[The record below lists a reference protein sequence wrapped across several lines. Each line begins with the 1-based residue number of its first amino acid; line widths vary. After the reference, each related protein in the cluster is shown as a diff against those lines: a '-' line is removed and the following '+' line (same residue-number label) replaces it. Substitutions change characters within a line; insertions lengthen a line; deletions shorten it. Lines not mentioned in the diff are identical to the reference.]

1 MINLISPQRD
11 LVTSAVKVLNVITTD
26 IPIFD
31 SNESDT
37 NEYPQIIVSTGGT
50 GDVNRA
56 KNEQLSSYTLY
67 VNYFDVV
74 DNDHGLMMDT
84 CFSIREYLKYLR
96 LSSYD
101 CSSIAFNQ
109 VEVIDNS
116 TDQSLRHVTITIDY
130 NITEK
135 RFI

>member
-11 LVTSAVKVLNVITTD
+11 LVTSAIKVLSAITTD

-96 LSSYD
+96 LSSYN
-101 CSSIAFNQ
+101 CLSVAFNQ

-135 RFI
+135 LFI

>member
-1 MINLISPQRD
+1 MVNLISPQRD
-11 LVTSAVKVLNVITTD
+11 LVTSAIKVLNVITTD

-37 NEYPQIIVSTGGT
+37 SEYPQIIVSTGGT
-50 GDVNRA
+50 GDNNRA
-56 KNEQLSSYTLY
+56 KNEQRSSYTLY

-74 DNDHGLMMDT
+74 DNDHALMMDI

-96 LSSYD
+96 LSSYN
-101 CSSIAFNQ
+101 CSSVAFNQ

-135 RFI
+135 LFI

>member
-1 MINLISPQRD
+1 MISPQRD
-11 LVTSAVKVLNVITTD
+11 LVTSAIKVLNVITTD

-37 NEYPQIIVSTGGT
+37 SEYPQIIVSTGGT
-50 GDVNRA
+50 GDNNRA
-56 KNEQLSSYTLY
+56 KNEQRSSYTLY

-74 DNDHGLMMDT
+74 DNDHALMMDI

-96 LSSYD
+96 LSSYN
-101 CSSIAFNQ
+101 CSSVAFNQ

-135 RFI
+135 LFI

>member
-11 LVTSAVKVLNVITTD
+11 LVTSAIEVLSAITTD

-37 NEYPQIIVSTGGT
+37 NKYPQIIVSTGGT

-96 LSSYD
+96 LSNYN
-101 CSSIAFNQ
+101 CSSVAFNQ

-135 RFI
+135 LFI

>member
-1 MINLISPQRD
+1 MISPQRD
-11 LVTSAVKVLNVITTD
+11 LVTSAIKVLSVITTD

-67 VNYFDVV
+67 INYFDVV

-96 LSSYD
+96 LSNYY
-101 CSSIAFNQ
+101 CRSIAFNQ
-109 VEVIDNS
+109 VEVVDNS
-116 TDQSLRHVTITIDY
+116 TDQSLRHVTITMDY

-135 RFI
+135 SFI

>member
-1 MINLISPQRD
+1 MVNLISPQRD
-11 LVTSAVKVLNVITTD
+11 LVTSAIKVLNAITNN
-26 IPIFD
+26 IPIYD

-37 NEYPQIIVSTGGT
+37 NEYPQIIISTGGT
-50 GDVNRA
+50 GDNNRA
-56 KNEQLSSYTLY
+56 KNEQRSSYTLY

-101 CSSIAFNQ
+101 CSSIAFDQ

-135 RFI
+135 LFI

>member
-1 MINLISPQRD
+1 MISPQRD
-11 LVTSAVKVLNVITTD
+11 LVTSAIKVLNAITNN
-26 IPIFD
+26 IPIYD

-37 NEYPQIIVSTGGT
+37 NEYPQIIISTGGT
-50 GDVNRA
+50 GDNNRA
-56 KNEQLSSYTLY
+56 KNEQRSSYTLY

-101 CSSIAFNQ
+101 CSSIAFDQ

-135 RFI
+135 LFI

>member
-1 MINLISPQRD
+1 VVNLISPQRD
-11 LVTSAVKVLNVITTD
+11 LVTSAIKVLNVITTD

-31 SNESDT
+31 SNVSDT
-37 NEYPQIIVSTGGT
+37 NEYPQIIISTGGT
-50 GDVNRA
+50 GDNNRA
-56 KNEQLSSYTLY
+56 KNEQRSSYTLY

-96 LSSYD
+96 LSSYN

-135 RFI
+135 LFI

>member
-1 MINLISPQRD
+1 VVNLISPQRD
-11 LVTSAVKVLNVITTD
+11 LVTSAIKVLNVITTD

-31 SNESDT
+31 SNVSDT
-37 NEYPQIIVSTGGT
+37 NEYPQIIISTGGT
-50 GDVNRA
+50 GDNNRA
-56 KNEQLSSYTLY
+56 KNEQRSSYTLY

>member
-1 MINLISPQRD
+1 MVNLISPQRD
-11 LVTSAVKVLNVITTD
+11 LVTSAIKVLNAITNN
-26 IPIFD
+26 IPIYD

-37 NEYPQIIVSTGGT
+37 NEYPQIIISTGGT
-50 GDVNRA
+50 GDNNRA
-56 KNEQLSSYTLY
+56 KNEQRSSFTLY

-96 LSSYD
+96 LSSYN
-101 CSSIAFNQ
+101 CSSVAFNQ

-135 RFI
+135 LFI

>member
-1 MINLISPQRD
+1 MISPQRD

-31 SNESDT
+31 SSESDT
-37 NEYPQIIVSTGGT
+37 NEYPQMIVSTGGT
-50 GDVNRA
+50 GNNNRA

-96 LSSYD
+96 LSSYN
-101 CSSIAFNQ
+101 CSFVAFNQ

-135 RFI
+135 LFI

>member
-1 MINLISPQRD
+1 MISPQRD
-11 LVTSAVKVLNVITTD
+11 LVTSAIKVLNVITTD

-31 SNESDT
+31 SNVSDT
-37 NEYPQIIVSTGGT
+37 NKYPQIIVSTGGT

-67 VNYFDVV
+67 VNYFDLV

-96 LSSYD
+96 LSSYN
-101 CSSIAFNQ
+101 CSSVAFNQ

-116 TDQSLRHVTITIDY
+116 TDQSLRHVTITMDY

-135 RFI
+135 SFI

>member
-1 MINLISPQRD
+1 MISPQRD
-11 LVTSAVKVLNVITTD
+11 MVTSAIKTIETIADD

-31 SNESDT
+31 SNVSDT
-37 NEYPQIIVSTGGT
+37 NEYPQIIISTGDT

-67 VNYFDVV
+67 VNYFDLV

-96 LSSYD
+96 LSSYN
-101 CSSIAFNQ
+101 CSSVAFNQ

-116 TDQSLRHVTITIDY
+116 TDQSLRHVTITMDY

-135 RFI
+135 SFI

>member
-11 LVTSAVKVLNVITTD
+11 LVTSATKVLNVITND

-37 NEYPQIIVSTGGT
+37 NEYPQIIISTGGT
-50 GDVNRA
+50 GDNNRA

-67 VNYFDVV
+67 VNYFDVE
-74 DNDHGLMMDT
+74 DNDYGLMMDT

-96 LSSYD
+96 LSSYN
-101 CSSIAFNQ
+101 CSSVAFNQ

-135 RFI
+135 LFI

>member
-1 MINLISPQRD
+1 MVNLISPQRD
-11 LVTSAVKVLNVITTD
+11 LVTSAIKVLNVITTD

-31 SNESDT
+31 SNVSDT
-37 NEYPQIIVSTGGT
+37 SEYPQIIVSTGGT
-50 GDVNRA
+50 GDNNRA
-56 KNEQLSSYTLY
+56 KNEQRSSYTLY

-74 DNDHGLMMDT
+74 DNDHALMMDI

-96 LSSYD
+96 LSSYN
-101 CSSIAFNQ
+101 CSSVAFNQ

-116 TDQSLRHVTITIDY
+116 TDQSLRHVTITMDY

-135 RFI
+135 SFI

>member
-1 MINLISPQRD
+1 MVNLISPQRD
-11 LVTSAVKVLNVITTD
+11 LVTSAIKVLNVITTD

-31 SNESDT
+31 SNVSDT
-37 NEYPQIIVSTGGT
+37 NEYPQIIISTGGT

-67 VNYFDVV
+67 VNYFDLV

-96 LSSYD
+96 LSSYN
-101 CSSIAFNQ
+101 CSSVAFNQ
-109 VEVIDNS
+109 IEVIDNS
-116 TDQSLRHVTITIDY
+116 TSQSLRHVTITLDY

-135 RFI
+135 SFI

>member
-1 MINLISPQRD
+1 MISPQRD
-11 LVTSAVKVLNVITTD
+11 LVTSAIKVLNVITTD

-31 SNESDT
+31 SNVSDT
-37 NEYPQIIVSTGGT
+37 SEYPQIIVSTGGT
-50 GDVNRA
+50 GDNNRA
-56 KNEQLSSYTLY
+56 KNEQRSSYTLY

-74 DNDHGLMMDT
+74 DNDHALMMDI

-96 LSSYD
+96 LSSYN
-101 CSSIAFNQ
+101 CSSVAFNQ

-135 RFI
+135 LFI

>member
-1 MINLISPQRD
+1 MVNLISPQRD
-11 LVTSAVKVLNVITTD
+11 LVTSAIKVLNVITTD

-31 SNESDT
+31 SNVSDT
-37 NEYPQIIVSTGGT
+37 NEYPQIIISTGGT

-56 KNEQLSSYTLY
+56 KNEQRSSYTLY

-96 LSSYD
+96 LSSYN

-135 RFI
+135 LFI

>member
-11 LVTSAVKVLNVITTD
+11 LVTSAIKVLSAITTD

-96 LSSYD
+96 LSNYN
-101 CSSIAFNQ
+101 CSSVAFNQ

-135 RFI
+135 LFI

>member
-11 LVTSAVKVLNVITTD
+11 LVTSAIKVLNAITNN
-26 IPIFD
+26 IPIYD

-37 NEYPQIIVSTGGT
+37 NEYPQIIISTGGT
-50 GDVNRA
+50 GDNNRA
-56 KNEQLSSYTLY
+56 KNEQRSSYTLY

-101 CSSIAFNQ
+101 CSSIAFDQ

-135 RFI
+135 LFI

>member
-11 LVTSAVKVLNVITTD
+11 MVTSAIKTIETIADD

-31 SNESDT
+31 SSESDS
-37 NEYPQIIVSTGGT
+37 NGYPQIIISTGST
-50 GDVNRA
+50 GDSQRA
-56 KNEQLSSYTLY
+56 KNEQRSSYTLY
-67 VNYFDVV
+67 VDYFDTV

-96 LSSYD
+96 LSSYN
-101 CSSIAFNQ
+101 CSSVAFNQ

-116 TDQSLRHVTITIDY
+116 TDQSLRHVTITMDY

-135 RFI
+135 SFI